1 LALLYVTALLFGLVI
16 GSFMNVCIFRI
27 PEKRS
32 IVNPPSACMSCGNRL
47 KPYHN
52 IPVLSYAFLGG
63 RCAFCGT
70 RISVQY
76 PLVEL
81 ANGLMYMLALYV
93 FGPYYSAVGAMAMG
107 SVFIVGMMISFER
120 SSIPASVA
128 LFGLIVGA
136 GIAIAAMGRS
146 PSEAAIGAAAGIVG
160 GYAASLATSQSG
172 PAAVALLAGAGGAL
186 AGLYGAAAVLVLG
199 TVLWG
204 LSVLIRIP
212 ARRMLGGFVSLAAIA
227 VLYGRLGEW
236 VAGL

>member
-52 IPVLSYAFLGG
+52 IPVISYVFLGG

-93 FGPYYSAVGAMAMG
+93 FGPYYSAIGAMAMG

-120 SSIPASVA
+120 SDIPKSVA
-128 LFGLIVGA
+128 AFALILGA
-136 GIAIAAMGRS
+136 VAGVAAMGRS
-146 PSEAAIGAAAGIVG
+146 PVESTTGVAAGIAG
-160 GYAASLATSQSG
+160 GYAASLVTGQAD
-172 PAAVALLAGAGGAL
+172 AVAVALIAGAAGALTGVYGAVFAIL
-186 AGLYGAAAVLVLG
+186 AGLA
-199 TVLWG
+199 LWG
-204 LSVLIRIP
+204 MSVLAGLP
-212 ARRMLGGFVSLAAIA
+212 ARRMLGGFLSMAAIA
-227 VLYGRLGEW
+227 TLYGRLGGW